1 MILFNN
7 IVIIHILSFYFKSFG
22 FFEDSMIEVVSNSP
36 TQTEEYARKLGA
48 VLAGG
53 ETIAY
58 FGGLGMGKTRFTA
71 GLAEGM
77 GINAEVSSP
86 TFALVHEYKGG
97 KTLYHFDMYRI
108 TTFEDLCSTGF
119 FDYLDWG
126 GVLAVEWSENIEN
139 ALPEEKLIKIEIMR
153 GDSDDCRILRMSG
166 DSIYEDSWR

>member
-1 MILFNN
+1 MVQ
-7 IVIIHILSFYFKSFG
+7 VI
-22 FFEDSMIEVVSNSP
+22 SNSP
-36 TQTEEYARKLGA
+36 SQTEEYARKLGA
-48 VLAGG
+48 VLKGG

-58 FGGLGMGKTRFTA
+58 FGGLGMGKTRFTS

-77 GINAEVSSP
+77 GIHTEVSSP
-86 TFALVHEYKGG
+86 TFSLVHEYRGD

-108 TTFEDLCSTGF
+108 TTFDDLCSTGF

-139 ALPEEKLIKIEIMR
+139 ALPEDKLIKIEIMR
-153 GDSDDCRILRMSG
+153 GDDDDSRVLRMCG

>member
-1 MILFNN
+1 MVQ
-7 IVIIHILSFYFKSFG
+7 VI
-22 FFEDSMIEVVSNSP
+22 SNSP
-36 TQTEEYARKLGA
+36 SQTEEFARKLGA
-48 VLAGG
+48 VLTGG

-77 GINAEVSSP
+77 GITAVVSSP
-86 TFALVHEYKGG
+86 TFSLVHEYRGG

-126 GVLAVEWSENIEN
+126 GVLAVEWSENIEA
-139 ALPEEKLIKIEIMR
+139 ALPEEKLIKIEILR
-153 GDSDDCRILRMSG
+153 GDNDNSRILRMSG
-166 DSIYEDSWR
+166 DSVYEDSWR

>member
-1 MILFNN
+1 MVE
-7 IVIIHILSFYFKSFG
+7 VISY
-22 FFEDSMIEVVSNSP
+22 SP
-36 TQTEEYARKLGA
+36 EQTELFAEKLGA

-71 GLAEGM
+71 GLAKGM
-77 GINAEVSSP
+77 GITQDVSSP
-86 TFALVHEYKGG
+86 TFSLVHEYRGD

-139 ALPEEKLIKIEIMR
+139 ALPEEKLIKIEILR
-153 GDSDDCRILRMSG
+153 GENDESRILRMCG

>member
-1 MILFNN
+1 M
-7 IVIIHILSFYFKSFG
+7 V
-22 FFEDSMIEVVSNSP
+22 EVVSNSP
-36 TQTEEYARKLGA
+36 AQTEEFACKLGS

-53 ETIAY
+53 ETVAY

-71 GLAEGM
+71 GLARGM
-77 GINAEVSSP
+77 GIYEDVSSP
-86 TFALVHEYKGG
+86 TFSLVHEYHGEKV
-97 KTLYHFDMYRI
+97 LYHFDMYRI
-108 TTFEDLCSTGF
+108 TTFDDLCSTGF

-153 GDSDDCRILRMSG
+153 GETDDQRILRMSG